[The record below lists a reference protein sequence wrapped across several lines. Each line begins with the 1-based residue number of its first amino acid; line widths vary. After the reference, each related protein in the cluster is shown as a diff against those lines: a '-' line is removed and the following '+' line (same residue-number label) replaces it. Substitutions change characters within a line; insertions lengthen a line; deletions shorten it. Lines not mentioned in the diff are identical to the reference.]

1 MTNRAENTPSEDSD
15 RSELRFEWPQEV
27 IGLIE
32 KAIQETSEIYEMS
45 ARVRGALPDELEDHV
60 RAFVQALDYHR
71 IRTDTVRETADD
83 HYGPM
88 VTTKEGYAYP
98 QPLSAVPAQS
108 VAAWQDSAQL
118 FGSNDVITARLN
130 DLLWVVKAKPRPDRH
145 ARSAQAAYRRMW
157 GHNSLSPV
165 HRSDGLTRAL
175 ELAVELGDSNLVE
188 ETVPELVSA
197 VRETLGGEEWAPGVA
212 LPMIEA
218 LAALRPPARPAEL
231 DQLIAEALDRYRED
245 PFIVEAVQLLRMQRA
260 PHAAERKRIAL
271 ETVHMWRQ
279 QAEVRGGLVGIA
291 HIERAL
297 ELARNEGLSEIAN
310 ELRVQLQQPKT
321 TEELGMELVSSDISL
336 PKEVI
341 EGFINEFTVTSGS
354 EESYAK
360 LAAYIPIRDLEADA
374 EHVRVQMRE
383 FPVQHLFSTV
393 VTNSE
398 GLPLAHIS
406 TEEQKFAHA
415 LVQHHSFAITF
426 WGGFMGEILE
436 RLGSQGR
443 LAEADVRTLSTGEF
457 VDTETSDGIAQA
469 YRHFL
474 VGDFEA
480 ALHYLLVRIERVLRN
495 MAQAL
500 GLPTYREPS
509 LDGKSL
515 GGYKGLG
522 ELLAL
527 LEGRVP
533 ENARRY
539 LSVLLSER
547 TGLNLRN
554 RSAHGLMQVVSRD
567 EAALAF
573 HVMTVLSR
581 WSTVDD
587 DRTEDSSGASAAQG
601 A

>member
-1 MTNRAENTPSEDSD
+1 M
-15 RSELRFEWPQEV
+15 
-27 IGLIE
+27 
-32 KAIQETSEIYEMS
+32 
-45 ARVRGALPDELEDHV
+45 LPDELEDHV
-60 RAFVQALDYHR
+60 KAFVQALDYHPM
-71 IRTDTVRETADD
+71 RTDTARETADD

-88 VTTKEGYAYP
+88 VTTKDGYAYP
-98 QPLSAVPAQS
+98 EPLSAVPTES

-118 FGSNDVITARLN
+118 FGSNDVVTARLN

-145 ARSAQAAYRRMW
+145 ARSAQAAYRRLW
-157 GHNSLSPV
+157 RHSSVSSV
-165 HRSDGLTRAL
+165 HRSDGLIRAL

-188 ETVPELVSA
+188 ETVPEMVSA

-212 LPMIEA
+212 IPMIEA
-218 LAALRPPARPAEL
+218 LAALRLAAQPAEL
-231 DQLIAEALDRYRED
+231 DKLIAEALDRYRED

-260 PHAAERKRIAL
+260 PDAAGRKRIAL
-271 ETVHMWRQ
+271 ETVLMWRQ

-297 ELARNEGLSEIAN
+297 ELARNEGLTEIAN

-321 TEELGMELVSSDISL
+321 TEQLGMELVSSDISM

-341 EGFINEFTVTSGS
+341 EGFINEFAETSGA

-360 LAAYIPIRDLEADA
+360 LAAYIPIRDLEADV
-374 EHVRVQMRE
+374 EHVKVQMQQ
-383 FPVQHLFSTV
+383 FPIQYLFSTV

-398 GLPLAHIS
+398 GLPLAHITS
-406 TEEQKFAHA
+406 EEQKFAHA
-415 LVQHHSFAITF
+415 LVQHHSMSITI
-426 WGGFMGEILE
+426 WGGLLGEILE

-443 LAEADVRTLSTGEF
+443 LTVTGLSALSRGQF
-457 VDTETSDGIAQA
+457 VDTETADGIAKA
-469 YRHFL
+469 YGHFCA
-474 VGDFEA
+474 GDFEA

-495 MAQAL
+495 MAQTL

-515 GGYKGLG
+515 GAYKGLG

-533 ENARRY
+533 ENSRRY

-554 RSAHGLMQVVSRD
+554 RSAHGLMQGVSRD

-581 WSTVDD
+581 WSTVD
-587 DRTEDSSGASAAQG
+587 TDSAGGPLGTSTAEGI
-601 A
+601 